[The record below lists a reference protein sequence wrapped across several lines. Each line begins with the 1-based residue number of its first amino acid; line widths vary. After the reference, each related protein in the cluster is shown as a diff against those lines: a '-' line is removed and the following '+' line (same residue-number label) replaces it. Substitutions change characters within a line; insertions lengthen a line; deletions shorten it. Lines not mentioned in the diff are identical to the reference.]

1 MLNVRLQPSMLK
13 ILVGEKEQV
22 FVIHEGVLTTR
33 SKFFKNAMQKGWKE
47 AEDKIVKLPEDD
59 PTAFE
64 LYEQLVYAGHA
75 ENGAQADDCC
85 DPVTLQFG
93 TESYV
98 LCKLYV
104 FAEKLQDSKAK
115 NKIMDTL
122 VDRIE
127 QDVTISYF
135 PNPRA
140 IKVVYDG
147 TPSGSLAR
155 RLMVDLYVGRDLTRF
170 FDTPDWHPEFMADLI
185 KEFYKSAHLRD
196 TDLANKRKYHDLE

>member
-1 MLNVRLQPSMLK
+1 MAL
-13 ILVGEKEQV
+13 
-22 FVIHEGVLTTR
+22 LTNR
-33 SKFFKNAMQKGWKE
+33 SAFFKAALKDWWKE
-47 AEDKIVKLPEDD
+47 GADRSIKLPEDEPD
-59 PTAFE
+59 IFS
-64 LYEQLVYAGHA
+64 LYLYLVYGQDLPLKSLSEDKLKEVYEEDIGGSAVEA